1 MFDICWCREIVFK
14 WKREIQLL
22 KNKFGEKEII
32 YEAAKNTQEAVINDL
47 RI

>member
-1 MFDICWCREIVFK
+1 MFDICWCREIAFK

-47 RI
+47 KI